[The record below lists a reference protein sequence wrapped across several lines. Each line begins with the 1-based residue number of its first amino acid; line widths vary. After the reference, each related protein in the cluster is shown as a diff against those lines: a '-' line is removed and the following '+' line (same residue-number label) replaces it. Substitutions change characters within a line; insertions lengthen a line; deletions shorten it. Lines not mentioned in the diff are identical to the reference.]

1 MPKLKFDDWYAF
13 NEESINIQLA
23 ESGADREMD
32 FDSEKEFE
40 DRYQKYI
47 ESKDVM

>member
-32 FDSEKEFE
+32 FDPELEFE
-40 DRYQKYI
+40 KRYQEYCD
-47 ESKDVM
+47 ESE

>member
-32 FDSEKEFE
+32 FDSELEFE
-40 DRYQKYI
+40 KRYQEYCD
-47 ESKDVM
+47 ESE